1 MRANRAY
8 RLIVTRAGKA
18 PALLADAERIDHL
31 EIVEIDGGEVV
42 LFWDRPAHAAS
53 RMARVLR
60 EELFQLEA
68 DEFIARWSAVEV

>member
-8 RLIVTRAGKA
+8 RLIVSRAGKA

-60 EELFQLEA
+60 EELSQLEA

>member
-31 EIVEIDGGEVV
+31 EIVEIDSGEVV

-60 EELFQLEA
+60 EELSQLEA